1 MSAAPTATATDVV
14 NIEIDG
20 VAMQALKGSMII
32 HASDKAGIPIPR
44 FCYHEKLPIAANCR
58 MCLVDVEKMPKPAPA
73 CATPVMEGMK
83 VYTQTRRAL
92 DAQRNVMEFLLVNHP
107 LDCPICDQGGECEL
121 QDVSMGYG
129 RSVSRYVDRK
139 RVIADEDLGPLVATD
154 MTRCIQCTRC
164 IRFTADIAGTFELG
178 GMSRGEALQ
187 IGTYDGKPL
196 MTELSGNV
204 IDVCPVGAL
213 TNKVFR
219 FRARPWELIARS
231 SFGYHDALG
240 SNLHLHI
247 HRGEVVRTVPRDNEA
262 INECWLSDRDRYSHQ
277 GLYAADRA
285 LRPMLRDG
293 DSWREAAWE
302 EALQVAAAVLR
313 ETAPEQLGVLAH
325 PATSNE
331 EGLLLGAMAAALGTG
346 NVDHRLSQIDFADA
360 PVAQAFAMPV
370 AAMEKAAVV
379 LLVGCNIRHELPLLH
394 QRLLKA
400 SKHGS
405 KIYAINPVDFD
416 FAFRLNGSRL
426 VAPSALAGALAA
438 LGRAAG
444 ASVPESIDGSA
455 GDAAP
460 EWADA
465 LKAAGSNAVIML
477 GELAENHPQASRIRA
492 AAQALATATGAKV
505 NRIPQG
511 ANAVGLSTLGLL
523 PRGQGAHVAAML
535 DKPLQSYVLFGI
547 EPQYDFARGLDAL
560 RALSAAK
567 VIAFAAFASE
577 DLKRVADIILPIG
590 LLPEMEA
597 TLTNLDGVEQTSAA
611 GGKLPGE
618 ARSGWRVL
626 RALVETLALPG
637 FDFTNIAGLR
647 ARARGP
653 EGVLVPA
660 EGLAAAPAHTTVPG
674 ELERIVSSPIYRGDA
689 VLRRATALNAHPLST
704 GAQARIN
711 PADAARL
718 GLADGVMCKIGDG
731 VGTCALPVS
740 VSPRVAPGSVWIES
754 NHEATAPL
762 SPTAALAVTGA

>member
-1 MSAAPTATATDVV
+1 MSAAPTTAATDVV
-14 NIEIDG
+14 NIEING
-20 VAMQALKGSMII
+20 VPMQAPKGSMII

-44 FCYHEKLPIAANCR
+44 FCYHEKLPIPANCR

-139 RVIADEDLGPLVATD
+139 RVVADEDLGPLVSTD

-164 IRFTADIAGTFELG
+164 VRFTADIAGTYELG
-178 GMSRGEALQ
+178 GMSRGENLQ

-219 FRARPWELIARS
+219 YRARAWELSARD

-285 LRPMLRDG
+285 LRPLLREG
-293 DSWREAAWE
+293 DSWREGEWD
-302 EALQVAAAVLR
+302 EALAL
-313 ETAPEQLGVLAH
+313 TAELIKKTDASQLGVLAH

-331 EGLLLGAMAAALGTG
+331 EGILLAAMARALGTG
-346 NVDHRLSQIDFADA
+346 NVDHRIKQLDFADGA
-360 PVAQAFAMPV
+360 VAEAFGMAT
-370 AAMEKAAVV
+370 AEIEKASVV

-400 SKHGS
+400 GKHGA
-405 KIYAINPVDFD
+405 KIFAINPVDFE
-416 FAFRLNGSRL
+416 FTFNLAGKRIVKPSRL
-426 VAPSALAGALAA
+426 PAALAA
-438 LGRAAG
+438 IAQAAG
-444 ASVPESIDGSA
+444 GSLA
-455 GDAAP
+455 PALELDADDNSAQIA
-460 EWADA
+460 EAF
-465 LKAAGSNAVIML
+465 KAAGGNAVILL
-477 GELAENHPQASRIRA
+477 GEIAEGHAYASHIHA
-492 AAQALATATGAKV
+492 AARALSEASGARI

-511 ANAVGLSTLGLL
+511 ANAVGLAAHGVL
-523 PRGQGAHVAAML
+523 PTGQGKHAGAML
-535 DKPLQSYVLFGI
+535 ADPMQTYVLFGI
-547 EPQYDFARGLDAL
+547 EPQYDFAQTAM
-560 RALSAAK
+560 AAQTLAGAR
-567 VIAFAAFASE
+567 VVAFSAFASDE
-577 DLKRVADIILPIG
+577 LKKIADIILPIG
-590 LLPEMEA
+590 LLPEIEA
-597 TLTNLDGVEQTSAA
+597 TFTNVDGIEQTSAA

-626 RALVETLALPG
+626 RALIETMALPG
-637 FDFTNIAGLR
+637 FDFTDLIGLR
-647 ARARGP
+647 ARVRETAAVSGERLAEKSPRGD
-653 EGVLVPA
+653 G
-660 EGLAAAPAHTTVPG
+660 
-674 ELERIVSSPIYRGDA
+674 LERIVTTPIYRGDA
-689 VLRRATALNAHPLST
+689 VLRRATALNAHPLT
-704 GAQARIN
+704 LGARALLH
-711 PADAARL
+711 PDDAASRDL
-718 GLADGVMCKIGDG
+718 EDGAVLKIADGN
-731 VGTCALPVS
+731 GTAALPMTT
-740 VSPRVAPGSVWIES
+740 SPRVARGAIWIES
-754 NHEATAPL
+754 GYPATAPL
-762 SPTAALAVTGA
+762 SNTAALDVTGA